1 MFGGGRAPILVL
13 SKLNYNLRYFLPF
26 SIHCVSFRPEYQ
38 ERFGTEGSAG
48 EHKRRKG
55 EIFTCFHIVHRK
67 SSRFL

>member
-13 SKLNYNLRYFLPF
+13 SKLNYNFRYFLPF

-38 ERFGTEGSAG
+38 KRIRTESSAG

-55 EIFTCFHIVHRK
+55 VIFTCFQIFH
-67 SSRFL
+67 